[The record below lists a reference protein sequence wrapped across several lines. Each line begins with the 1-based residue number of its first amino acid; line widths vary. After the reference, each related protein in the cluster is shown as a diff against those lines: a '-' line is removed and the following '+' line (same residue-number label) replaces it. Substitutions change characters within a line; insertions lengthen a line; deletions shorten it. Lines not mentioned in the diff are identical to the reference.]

1 MKRKIIKELEAMG
14 IRYADKPGVGRVK
27 LSHLRTAD
35 LANLLEK
42 ARAGLVKE

>member
-1 MKRKIIKELEAMG
+1 MKRKMIKELEAMG

-35 LANLLEK
+35 LANLLAK
-42 ARAGLVKE
+42 ARVGEIK